1 MTVIEH
7 KTKTNTL
14 SLCLMSDLH
23 IGGLHVDYDLIESEL
38 KRAKSI
44 GAKILINGDV
54 FDAIMPGDRKR
65 YRANN
70 LHPRMFQ
77 AGDDMIGESIRWAI
91 EILQPYKD
99 DIIMIGDGNHDDAV
113 ARYHHIEPV
122 KHLVIALNGTG
133 EPTVKYGGYH
143 GFIHVKMPVSE
154 STGRARWANY
164 VIHYHHGAG
173 GGAPVT
179 KGAITFSRAAMWL
192 EGVDAIW
199 RGHTH
204 QRQAGRDSKISF
216 NTKIL
221 VPSERVMTKDVL
233 TLRTGSYIDTYKG
246 TSSEDL
252 VKHGRKDGYAALWD
266 APNLPKGGLTLH
278 LRSTRNQSNPDE
290 PHVPRVIDTLEI

>member
-1 MTVIEH
+1 MTVIEY
-7 KTKTNTL
+7 KAESNEIT
-14 SLCLMSDLH
+14 LCLMSDLH

-38 KRAKSI
+38 KRAKSL

-70 LHPRMFQ
+70 LHPRMFR

-91 EILQPYKD
+91 EILEPYKD

-133 EPTVKYGGYH
+133 TSKIKYGGYH
-143 GFIHVKMPVSE
+143 GFIHVKMPILE
-154 STGRARWANY
+154 CEPNRMAHY

-173 GGAPVT
+173 GAAPVT
-179 KGAITFSRAAMWL
+179 KGAITFSRANMWL

-204 QRQAGRDSKISF
+204 HRQAGRDSKVLF
-216 NTKIL
+216 N
-221 VPSERVMTKDVL
+221 PSVVEPSDRVITKDVL

-246 TSSEDL
+246 TTSDEL
-252 VKHGRKDGYAALWD
+252 IQHGRKDGYAALWD
-266 APNLPKGGLTLH
+266 APNLPKGGLMLY
-278 LRSTRNQSNPDE
+278 LKSSRCRNGKQPS
-290 PHVPRVIDTLEI
+290 VPKVTDRLEI